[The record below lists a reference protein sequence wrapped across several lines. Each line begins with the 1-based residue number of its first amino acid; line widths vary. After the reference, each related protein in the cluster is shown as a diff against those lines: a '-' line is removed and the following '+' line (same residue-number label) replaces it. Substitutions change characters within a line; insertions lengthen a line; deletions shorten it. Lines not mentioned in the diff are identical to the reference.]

1 MKAPTKQR
9 STKATKRVDLCV
21 DLRRKRVM
29 IDHTAARVETIKRV
43 LSDESVSII
52 PLNMRLLWVVRAYNI
67 EGGVS

>member
-1 MKAPTKQR
+1 
-9 STKATKRVDLCV
+9 
-21 DLRRKRVM
+21 M